1 MKLPELQEQAGWRKV
16 RRQCPERS
24 DSDVCHLTGPRFS
37 FGYLRLEIDTDGTFW
52 TKRVY
57 KMDRLITIP
66 LSLK

>member
-1 MKLPELQEQAGWRKV
+1 MNSRSKLDGGRSGDSAQKG
-16 RRQCPERS
+16 S